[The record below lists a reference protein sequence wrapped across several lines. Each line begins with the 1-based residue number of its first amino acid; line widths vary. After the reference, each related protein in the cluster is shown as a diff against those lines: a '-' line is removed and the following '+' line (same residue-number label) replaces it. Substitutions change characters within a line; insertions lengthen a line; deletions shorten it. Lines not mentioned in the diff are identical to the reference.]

1 MVDSVHLFTLTSI
14 VRLYSTVLSLSCLS
28 LTLPVKLRIAIVLH
42 DINLLYLTFM
52 YPQNIDKLV
61 KIDI

>member
-42 DINLLYLTFM
+42 DINYLTFM